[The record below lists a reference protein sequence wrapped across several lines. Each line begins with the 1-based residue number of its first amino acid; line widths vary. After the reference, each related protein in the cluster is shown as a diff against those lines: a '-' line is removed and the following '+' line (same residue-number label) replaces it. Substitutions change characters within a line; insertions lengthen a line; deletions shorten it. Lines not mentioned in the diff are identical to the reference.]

1 MLLKV
6 WGAQGSIPCFP
17 LFLVSLAIVM
27 CLHVKTPCSKISLCY
42 SQRPR
47 SGTVRPL
54 SARVFMRRTSQRGWV
69 AKAYPDP
76 PSLTELDI
84 EDDLS
89 TSSSTDS
96 FFDDDFDTC
105 HQEEKLQNLLTCN
118 TLGVESKVF
127 IFTTSEGTC

>member
-1 MLLKV
+1 MSKHHAVKKLT
-6 WGAQGSIPCFP
+6 
-17 LFLVSLAIVM
+17 FLR
-27 CLHVKTPCSKISLCY
+27 Y

-47 SGTVRPL
+47 SRTVRPL
-54 SARVFMRRTSQRGWV
+54 SARVFMRHTSQRGWV

-127 IFTTSEGTC
+127 IFIDLHQ

>member
-1 MLLKV
+1 M
-6 WGAQGSIPCFP
+6 
-17 LFLVSLAIVM
+17 
-27 CLHVKTPCSKISLCY
+27 
-42 SQRPR
+42 
-47 SGTVRPL
+47 RPL

-127 IFTTSEGTC
+127 NLVALQEYTRKLSCLLKCPNIEETFQKADFIYKQTSNKILVICK

>member
-1 MLLKV
+1 
-6 WGAQGSIPCFP
+6 
-17 LFLVSLAIVM
+17 M
-27 CLHVKTPCSKISLCY
+27 CH

-47 SGTVRPL
+47 SGRVRPL

-69 AKAYPDP
+69 AKAYPGP

-127 IFTTSEGTC
+127 NLVTLQEYTRKLSCLLKCPNIEETFQKAEFIYKQTSNKILVICK